1 MALIYCPECGHEIS
15 STAVACPQCG
25 RPTNITPPPAA
36 RVIVN
41 EPVERDGIPPWAI
54 AAMALA
60 GVFVVFG
67 LIWLLSNRNDETAN
81 LAVNVNAQRRATA
94 NSRDVAYDTPTSNI
108 DVPPSSVGTT
118 TVPSYP
124 SGSTSYPSDSSVT
137 TVPSA
142 PVATAPAVPDKGT
155 VHISASVT
163 NRDGDKRP
171 VRGTKF
177 YLLDEDVESI
187 LADADLEP
195 IAGQS
200 LSVSFA
206 MAMADQSTHGEFYR
220 KAMSALREHI
230 KYAGTTDTNGKAQL
244 GSVKPDSYYLF
255 GFTKAGNSFAMWNS
269 TVSVIG
275 GENNINL
282 APQTLTEMPRMS
294 DYSGM
299 NSDYFNEEEE

>member
-25 RPTNITPPPAA
+25 RPTNITPPAA
-36 RVIVN
+36 SRVIVN
-41 EPVERDGIPPWAI
+41 EPVERDGVPPWAI

-67 LIWLLSNRNDETAN
+67 LIWLLSNRDDENAN
-81 LAVNVNAQRRATA
+81 LSVNVNAQRRATA
-94 NSRDVAYDTPTSNI
+94 NSRDVAYDEPSRTV
-108 DVPPSSVGTT
+108 DVPSSSV
-118 TVPSYP
+118 PAYP

-163 NRDGDKRP
+163 NRDGGKRP

-177 YLLDEDVESI
+177 YLLDEDVESV
-187 LADADLEP
+187 LSEADLEP

-206 MAMADQSTHGEFYR
+206 MAMADQSTHGDFYR
-220 KAMSALREHI
+220 KAMSALRDHI
-230 KYAGTTDTNGKAQL
+230 KYAGTTDSDGKAQL

-269 TVSVIG
+269 AVSVIG

-299 NSDYFNEEEE
+299 NSDYFNEE

>member
-25 RPTNITPPPAA
+25 RPTNITPPAA
-36 RVIVN
+36 AVIVD
-41 EPVERDGIPPWAI
+41 EPVERDGVPPWAI
-54 AAMALA
+54 AAMILA

-67 LIWLLSNRNDETAN
+67 LIWLASNRNDDANSN
-81 LAVNVNAQRRATA
+81 LAVSVNAQRRGTA
-94 NSRDVAYDTPTSNI
+94 NTRDAEYDAPSSTV
-108 DVPPSSVGTT
+108 DVPSSSVDTT
-118 TVPSYP
+118 SVPYSSAP
-124 SGSTSYPSDSSVT
+124 AYPSDSSVT
-137 TVPSA
+137 TVPGA
-142 PVATAPAVPDKGT
+142 PVTTAPAVPDKGT
-155 VHISASVT
+155 VHISASIA

-177 YLLDEDVESI
+177 YLLDEDVETI
-187 LADADLEP
+187 LSEADLEP

-206 MAMADQSTHGEFYR
+206 MAMADQSTHSDFYR
-220 KAMSALREHI
+220 KAMTAIRDHV
-230 KYAGTTDTNGKAQL
+230 KYAGTTDANGKAQL

-255 GFTKAGNSFAMWNS
+255 GFTKSGNGFAMWNS

-282 APQTLTEMPRMS
+282 APQTLTEMPRTS
-294 DYSGM
+294 GYSGM
-299 NSDYFNEEEE
+299 NSEYYNEEE

>member
-25 RPTNITPPPAA
+25 RPTNVTPPVAS

-41 EPVERDGIPPWAI
+41 DPVERDGVPPWAI

-67 LIWLLSNRNDETAN
+67 LIWLLSNRDDESAN
-81 LAVNVNAQRRATA
+81 LSVNVNAQRRATA
-94 NSRDVAYDTPTSNI
+94 NSRDVASDEPSHTVDI
-108 DVPPSSVGTT
+108 PSS
-118 TVPSYP
+118 TV
-124 SGSTSYPSDSSVT
+124 GSTSVPSTSSGTTYPSDSSVT
-137 TVPSA
+137 TVPGA
-142 PVATAPAVPDKGT
+142 PVAAAPAIPDRGT
-155 VHISASVT
+155 VKISASIST
-163 NRDGDKRP
+163 RDGKKQA

-187 LADADLEP
+187 LSDADLEP

-200 LSVSFA
+200 MSVSLA
-206 MAMADQSTHGEFYR
+206 MAMADQSTHGDFYR
-220 KAMSALREHI
+220 KAMSALRDHI
-230 KYAGTTDTNGKAQL
+230 KYAGTTDVEGKAQL

-255 GFTKAGNSFAMWNS
+255 GVTRSGNSFAMWNS

-275 GENNINL
+275 GENNVNL

-294 DYSGM
+294 DYSGL
-299 NSDYFNEEEE
+299 SSEYYEE

>member
-25 RPTNITPPPAA
+25 RPTNVAPPVAS

-41 EPVERDGIPPWAI
+41 DPVEREGVPPWAI

-67 LIWLLSNRNDETAN
+67 LIFLLSNRDDETAN
-81 LAVNVNAQRRATA
+81 LSVNVNAKRRATA
-94 NSRDVAYDTPTSNI
+94 NSRDVAYDE
-108 DVPPSSVGTT
+108 PSS
-118 TVPSYP
+118 TVDFPS
-124 SGSTSYPSDSSVT
+124 STVGSTSVPSTSSGTTYSSDSSVT
-137 TVPSA
+137 TVPGA
-142 PVATAPAVPDKGT
+142 PVAAAPAIPDKGT
-155 VHISASVT
+155 VKISASIST
-163 NRDGDKRP
+163 RDGKKQA

-187 LADADLEP
+187 LSEADLEP

-200 LSVSFA
+200 MSVSLA
-206 MAMADQSTHGEFYR
+206 MAMADQSTHGDFYR
-220 KAMSALREHI
+220 KAMAALRDHI
-230 KYAGTTDTNGKAQL
+230 KYAGTTDAEGKAQL

-255 GFTKAGNSFAMWNS
+255 GFTKSGNSFAMWNS

-275 GENNINL
+275 GENNLNL

-294 DYSGM
+294 DYSGL
-299 NSDYFNEEEE
+299 SSEYYEE

>member
-15 STAVACPQCG
+15 SAAVACPQCG
-25 RPTNITPPPAA
+25 RPTNVRPPAA
-36 RVIVN
+36 AVVVPDRVEDEGV
-41 EPVERDGIPPWAI
+41 PPWAI
-54 AAMALA
+54 AAMVLA
-60 GVFVVFG
+60 GVIVVFG
-67 LIWLLSNRNDETAN
+67 FIWLVANRNDDANSN
-81 LAVNVNAQRRATA
+81 LAVNVSTQRKSAGD
-94 NSRDVAYDTPTSNI
+94 NSRDVAYDSPSTNVDI
-108 DVPPSSVGTT
+108 PSS
-118 TVPSYP
+118 TVDTNGVPYTP
-124 SGSTSYPSDSSVT
+124 SGSASYPSDSSVT
-137 TVPSA
+137 TVPGS
-142 PVATAPAVPDKGT
+142 PVTTAPAVPDKGT

-187 LADADLEP
+187 LSEADLEP

-206 MAMADQSTHGEFYR
+206 MAMADQSSHGAFYR
-220 KAMSALREHI
+220 KAMAAIREHI
-230 KYAGTTDTNGKAQL
+230 KYAGTTDSEGKAQL

-299 NSDYFNEEEE
+299 NSEYFNEE

>member
-25 RPTNITPPPAA
+25 RPTNVTPPVAS
-36 RVIVN
+36 RVIVT
-41 EPVERDGIPPWAI
+41 EPVERDGVPPWAI

-67 LIWLLSNRNDETAN
+67 LIWLLSNRNDDTAN
-81 LAVNVNAQRRATA
+81 LSVNVNAQRRATA
-94 NSRDVAYDTPTSNI
+94 NSRDVASDEPSRTVDI
-108 DVPPSSVGTT
+108 PSSTVGST
-118 TVPSYP
+118 TVPSTS
-124 SGSTSYPSDSSVT
+124 SGTTYPSDSSVT
-137 TVPSA
+137 TVTGA
-142 PVATAPAVPDKGT
+142 PVAAAPAIPDKGT
-155 VHISASVT
+155 VKISASIST
-163 NRDGDKRP
+163 RDGKKQA

-177 YLLDEDVESI
+177 YLLDEDVESV

-200 LSVSFA
+200 MSVSLA
-206 MAMADQSTHGEFYR
+206 LAMADQSTHGEFYR
-220 KAMSALREHI
+220 KAMAALRDHI
-230 KYAGTTDTNGKAQL
+230 KYAGTTDANGKAQL

-255 GFTKAGNSFAMWNS
+255 GFTKSGNGYAMWNS

-275 GENNINL
+275 GENNVNL

-294 DYSGM
+294 DYSGL
-299 NSDYFNEEEE
+299 SSEYYEE